1 MKPNPKFQDMP
12 LSFWA
17 TVKSVSQTCGYAKRG
32 ADRVKALSDKEI
44 EKGFKKLGLNADSL
58 KKKVKGEP
66 LVDQLVAYF
75 AYRAKILNEEVMPLL
90 MNAGEAKALYE
101 KTKKRLKPKCPLPM
115 NKQKKEKKGP
125 AYLTCLVNMLVEAT
139 VKGQPVEYDPKQLTT
154 VTKDG
159 VPLRTMSRRVDGA
172 FPSPINPIAI
182 WEIKEYY
189 YTTTFGSRVADG
201 VYETLLDG
209 MEIEEMAES
218 EGIQVLHYLILDA
231 KFTWWDKGKSYLCR
245 IVDMVNMGY
254 VDEVIVGKEV
264 VTRIP
269 ALARDWMNSLS

>member
-1 MKPNPKFQDMP
+1 MP

-32 ADRVKALSDKEI
+32 ADSVKALTEKEI
-44 EKGFKKLGLNADSL
+44 EKGFRKLGLKVEAL
-58 KKKVKGEP
+58 QKKVKGKS

-75 AYRAKILNEEVMPLL
+75 DYRANLLNDNVKPLL
-90 MNAGEAKALYE
+90 MNADEAKSLYQQ
-101 KTKKRLKPKCPLPM
+101 TKKRLKPKCPLPM

-125 AYLTCLVNMLVEAT
+125 AYLTCLVNMLVEAAIDGKT
-139 VKGQPVEYDPKQLTT
+139 VDYDPKALTT

-172 FPSPINPIAI
+172 FPSPVNPIAI

-209 MEIEEMAES
+209 MEIEEMGNS
-218 EGIQVLHYLILDA
+218 EGIEVLHYLILDA

-264 VTRIP
+264 VDRIP
-269 ALARDWMNSLS
+269 ALAKQWVDSLS